1 MLHVMYYL
9 SLLASGLVI
18 TGLLTSNIA
27 WTPLWAQ
34 TNGPTLTIPQ
44 ALPAQVDQPVTI
56 PIRFHSGGAGVG
68 SNDCANVGT
77 NTCRC
82 HPHSHSPFIH
92 CERHCERQPA
102 DKDAAGP

>member
-1 MLHVMYYL
+1 MYYL
-9 SLLASGLVI
+9 SLLASGIVI

-27 WTPLWAQ
+27 WTPLWVQ
-34 TNGPTLTIPQ
+34 TNGSTL
-44 ALPAQVDQPVTI
+44 TI

-92 CERHCERQPA
+92 CERHCECHCERQPA
-102 DKDAAGP
+102 DKDAAALVWP